1 MRGQL
6 FAPLLRDLGQAGVQP
21 LQVLKLVQQLGGAFG
36 SMPATPGT
44 FELLIPASPQ

>member
-6 FAPLLRDLGQAGVQP
+6 FAPLLRDLGQTGVQP

-36 SMPATPGT
+36 SNAC
-44 FELLIPASPQ
+44 LLYTSDAADD